1 MQRKISHFLP
11 PALLLALSALLSRFL
26 GVYRDHLLAKT
37 FGATSGSGIFN
48 LDVYYAA
55 FRVPDLIYNL
65 LVVGAVSAAF
75 IPIFTQYKKQNDFK
89 NAWEFASSVLHMILI
104 SIGVVSGLIYA
115 FAPALAHVIAGG
127 FTDDQIALTAHLMR
141 IMLLSPIFFAFASV
155 LIAVQDSFKTF
166 LFRSLGPLFYN
177 GGIIVGILL
186 FGERF
191 GVVGVT
197 WGVVL
202 GAMLQLLIQLP
213 SLWQIGYRHV
223 WSLGFR
229 RPDVRK
235 ALLLIVPRVIGSSV
249 DQIVLIAATLIA
261 SFLGTGSI
269 TVFYLANNL
278 QAMPLGI
285 ISVSFAITSFA
296 TLSELASEPT
306 TDAFANEIKRVV
318 GRVLFLIIPSIA
330 GILILKG
337 DIIHALLVYGKF
349 TAEDA
354 DLASKVLG
362 ILVVSLFAQSLMAIL
377 ARGFFAYHDTK
388 TPLYRGIASAIIAIG
403 GGFFF
408 AVNMK
413 MGILGIALGFSLGD
427 IINFFLLYIMLSRKI
442 GHNVLDWLSTFKMAL
457 ASLLMAAVVI
467 GAKTLH
473 PVDGTPLVRVGLL
486 GVYVGLGILVYF
498 GAAHLLKLKETYMI
512 LGWLKKP
519 VKEAPQESEMKTQG
533 DLMD

>member
-1 MQRKISHFLP
+1 MQNRLSRLLP
-11 PALLLALSALLSRFL
+11 PTLLLAVSALLSRFI

-37 FGATSGSGIFN
+37 FGATSGTGIFN

-65 LVVGAVSAAF
+65 LVLGAVSAAF
-75 IPIFTQYKKQNDFK
+75 IPIFTQYKKQNDLK

-104 SIGVVSGLIYA
+104 AIGLISGLIYI
-115 FAPALAHVIAGG
+115 FAPALAHVLAGG
-127 FTDDQIALTAHLMR
+127 FNEEQVALTARLMR

-155 LIAVQDSFKTF
+155 LIGIQDSFKTF
-166 LFRSLGPLFYN
+166 FYRSLAPLFYN
-177 GGIIVGILL
+177 GGIVLGVIF
-186 FGERF
+186 FGEHY

-202 GAMLQLLIQLP
+202 GALLQLLIQLP
-213 SLWQIGYRHV
+213 SLWQVGYKHV
-223 WSLGFR
+223 WTLGFR

-235 ALLLIVPRVIGSSV
+235 SLLLIVPRVIGSSV

-261 SFLGTGSI
+261 SFLGTGAI

-278 QAMPLGI
+278 NAMPLGI

-306 TDAFANEIKRVV
+306 TDAFANEIRKVT
-318 GRVLFLIIPSIA
+318 GRVLFLIIPAIA
-330 GILILKG
+330 GILILKS
-337 DIIHALLVYGKF
+337 DIINALLVYGKF
-349 TAEDA
+349 SAEDA
-354 DLASKVLG
+354 ELTSKILG

-403 GGFFF
+403 GGYFF
-408 AVNMK
+408 AVKLK

-442 GHNVLDWLSTFKMAL
+442 GHNVLDWLNAFKMTI
-457 ASLLMAAVVI
+457 ASLVMAAAVI
-467 GAKTLH
+467 GAMAFH
-473 PVDGTPLVRVGLL
+473 PIDGAPLIRVGLL
-486 GVYVGLGILVYF
+486 GLYVGLGIVVYF
-498 GAAHLLKLKETYMI
+498 GAAHLFKIKEVHMFFRF
-512 LGWLKKP
+512 LNKP
-519 VKEAPQESEMKTQG
+519 VKEAPQENEMKTAG
-533 DLMD
+533 NLMD

>member
-1 MQRKISHFLP
+1 LP

-26 GVYRDHLLAKT
+26 GVFRDHLLAKT
-37 FGATSGSGIFN
+37 FGATAGNGIYN

-65 LVVGAVSAAF
+65 LVLGAVSAAF
-75 IPIFTQYKKQNDFK
+75 IPLFTQYKKQNDLK
-89 NAWEFASSVLHMILI
+89 NAWEFASSVLHIILI
-104 SIGVVSGLIYA
+104 AIGILSGLIYI
-115 FAPALAHVIAGG
+115 FAPALAHLVAGG
-127 FTDDQIALTAHLMR
+127 FSPEQITLTARLMR
-141 IMLLSPIFFAFASV
+141 IMLISPLFFATASV
-155 LIAVQDSFKTF
+155 LIGIQDSFKTF
-166 LFRSLGPLFYN
+166 FFRSLGPILYN
-177 GGIIVGILL
+177 LGIIAGIV
-186 FGERF
+186 FWGKSF

-197 WGVVL
+197 YVVIL
-202 GAMLQLLIQLP
+202 GAILQLLIQLP
-213 SLWQIGYRHV
+213 SLWQVGYRHM
-223 WSLGFR
+223 WMLGLR

-249 DQIVLIAATLIA
+249 DQIFLIAATLIA

-306 TDAFANEIKRVV
+306 TLAFAHEIKRVV

-362 ILVVSLFAQSLMAIL
+362 VLVISLFAQSLMAIL

-388 TPLYRGIASAIIAIG
+388 TPLLRGIASAVIAIG
-403 GGFFF
+403 GGYFF
-408 AVNMK
+408 AVTLK

-442 GHNVLDWLSTFKMAL
+442 GHNVLDWFSTLKMAV
-457 ASLLMAAVVI
+457 ASLLMAFAVL

-473 PVDGTPLVRVGLL
+473 PIDGQPLVRIGLL
-486 GVYVGLGILVYF
+486 GSYVGFGILVYF
-498 GAAHLLKLKETYMI
+498 GVAHLFKLKETYMI
-512 LGWLKKP
+512 MGWLKKP
-519 VKEAPQESEMKTQG
+519 VKEVPQESDLKTAN
-533 DLMD
+533 DLIE